1 MLTDKILINRLVSVL
16 TYEVP
21 FLRHVTSKQY
31 IFVMFS
37 SKHQGNNRSVSRSNI
52 KVKGRGKR
60 SRSDVKVQG
69 HVFSV
74 IAGILILDNTLLIA
88 HLSFESLGPIDCV
101 LDLCHCQSTR
111 LATQSVSPILQSMHS
126 LSALSSVCLSVCLSV
141 RNCTMYRPHHW
152 LNFSEILTAD
162 VLSSKDPGKFFW

>member
-1 MLTDKILINRLVSVL
+1 MFTDIMLIDRLVSVL

-52 KVKGRGKR
+52 KVKGQGKR
-60 SRSDVKVQG
+60 SRSDVKGQG

-74 IAGILILDNTLLIA
+74 IAAILILNNTLLIA

-111 LATQSVSPILQSMHS
+111 
-126 LSALSSVCLSVCLSV
+126 
-141 RNCTMYRPHHW
+141 
-152 LNFSEILTAD
+152 
-162 VLSSKDPGKFFW
+162 